1 LIQENDTVYAI
12 DSCYKNGGPQM
23 VSDAGYG
30 WSWGEDR
37 KEMNMVITLGVIYNL
52 FLPIEVQFV

>member
-1 LIQENDTVYAI
+1 
-12 DSCYKNGGPQM
+12 M
-23 VSDAGYG
+23 VSDVGYG
-30 WSWGEDR
+30 WSWGEDG